1 MNLIT
6 MSEIRAALDGSMLL
20 LRNRP
25 EGMSFFD
32 QSIQGFWRS
41 FGVVFLLLPL
51 VLVSGLAEKQF
62 YFSENLYH
70 PEGFPDSAFW
80 TAQLFGLGI
89 DWIALPLILAVL
101 AVPIGISHRYVPF
114 IVVRNWTSLLA
125 SIPYLITYLMF
136 LLGIISPGI
145 AVLLSF
151 SCLVAVL
158 WYRFLV
164 ARIALQAT
172 ISLAI
177 GIVVL
182 DILLTLVISQL
193 VGIMW
198 GA

>member
-1 MNLIT
+1 MIT

>member
-1 MNLIT
+1 MIS
-6 MSEIRAALDGSMLL
+6 MSEIRAALDGSWLL

-25 EGMSFFD
+25 EGMAFFD

-41 FGVVFLLLPL
+41 FGVVVLLLP
-51 VLVSGLAEKQF
+51 VFLVSGLAEKQF

-70 PEGFPDSAFW
+70 PEGFPEGAFW

-89 DWIALPLILAVL
+89 DWVALPIILALL
-101 AVPIGISHRYVPF
+101 AAPIGISQRYVPF

-125 SIPYLITYLMF
+125 SVPYLVTYLLF
-136 LLGIISPGI
+136 LLGIIPPGI

-158 WYRFLV
+158 WYRYLV

-182 DILLTLVISQL
+182 DILLTLVISQV
-193 VGIMW
+193 VGNLW
-198 GA
+198 S